1 MRLHLTAARAFR
13 SAAWENLSIL
23 FARHLPAPAAVGE
36 ARRSACCT

>member
-23 FARHLPAPAAVGE
+23 FAHHLPPL
-36 ARRSACCT
+36 RR